1 LHGYIVKLTLLNLLA
16 SQQTTTSVVL
26 LEKEVADR
34 KQAVKEREKLI
45 KELQEAFENIKT
57 LSGLLPICA
66 HCKKIRDDKGY
77 WNNLEEYIQT
87 HSDVSFSH
95 GMCSECSDKIYG
107 DEDW

>member
-1 LHGYIVKLTLLNLLA
+1 LNLLA

-57 LSGLLPICA
+57 LRTANFI
-66 HCKKIRDDKGY
+66 
-77 WNNLEEYIQT
+77 T
-87 HSDVSFSH
+87 
-95 GMCSECSDKIYG
+95 
-107 DEDW
+107 